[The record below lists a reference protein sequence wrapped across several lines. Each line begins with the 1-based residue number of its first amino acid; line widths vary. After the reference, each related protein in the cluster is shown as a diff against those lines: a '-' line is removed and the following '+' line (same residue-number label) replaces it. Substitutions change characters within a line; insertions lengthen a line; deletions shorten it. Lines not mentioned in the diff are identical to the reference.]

1 MKQIINQ
8 LIQLQV
14 LNFTLEEQKALTSDT
29 YLKDL
34 ETSIKN
40 LSESLPPDILKL
52 FNQLSSRYSSAVV
65 PMTNGICSGCG
76 MSVPTILAYEV
87 KVGEKIIQC
96 PRCTRILFYRDSLPR
111 QLKRMISSGKPASGL
126 ERFSCSKLMIP
137 QLQGKT
143 RDEVIREMIEVMA
156 SEGFVEKPDTL
167 FESALNREAIVP
179 TAVEHGL
186 AFPHVRGIE
195 GGGLIFA
202 AGLKKQGVHFGAPK
216 NRLTRIIF
224 FIVIPLAASA
234 FYLNLITGLM
244 QTFSDADARER
255 LLDCKT
261 QEKMWQVLNQLTKKT
276 IQ

>member
-14 LNFTLEEQKALTSDT
+14 LNFTLEEQKVLTSDA

-40 LSESLPPDILKL
+40 LSQSLPPDILKL

-111 QLKRMISSGKPASGL
+111 QLKRMTSGTKPASGL
-126 ERFSCSKLMIP
+126 ERFSCSKLMLP
-137 QLQGKT
+137 NLQAKT
-143 RDEVIREMIEVMA
+143 RDEAIKEMIDLMA
-156 SEGFVEKPDTL
+156 AEGFVEKPEML

-179 TAVEHGL
+179 TAVENGL

-202 AGLKKQGVHFGAPK
+202 CGLKKQGLHFGAPK
-216 NRLTRIIF
+216 NRLTRIVF

-255 LLDCKT
+255 LLECKT